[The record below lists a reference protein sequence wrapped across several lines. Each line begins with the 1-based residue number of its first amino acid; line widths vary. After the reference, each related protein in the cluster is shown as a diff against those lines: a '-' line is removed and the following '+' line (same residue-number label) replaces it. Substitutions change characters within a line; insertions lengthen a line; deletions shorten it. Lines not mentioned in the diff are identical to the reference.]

1 MINTGTVNVSNAAG
15 RTQASMLQD
24 SLEMNKSYFSK
35 KMRSSKPAHTPVKD
49 ITTFVDELIGNKTL
63 NGVNMRPYS
72 PPSSNLIDLIDPNK
86 SVITRKQDQ
95 TVVLDYSSK
104 GRASAELGVD
114 KEYTKNYVQNIVGGE
129 RDLHSDFSKMETKSN
144 LSASEKSRKILVTDL
159 EYDALLDCYFDPK
172 TGTYHAK
179 T

>member
-1 MINTGTVNVSNAAG
+1 MLNTGNMNVTNAAA

-35 KMRSSKPAHTPVKD
+35 KMKSSKPVHTPVKD
-49 ITTFVDELIGNKTL
+49 ITTFVDELIGNKTF
-63 NGVNMRPYS
+63 NGTNMRPYS

-86 SVITRKQDQ
+86 SVITRRQDQ
-95 TVVLDYSSK
+95 TVVIDYSSK
-104 GRASAELGVD
+104 RKAGQVEFGVD
-114 KEYTKNYVQNIVGGE
+114 KEYNRDYMQQIIGE
-129 RDLHSDFSKMETKSN
+129 EADLSKMETKSD
-144 LSASEKSRKILVTDL
+144 LSASEKSRKLQVTDL